1 MDKIKIGLIGGGN
14 VGGSI
19 ISDIQT
25 SPYNIT
31 VQSVCL
37 LRPEMPRQFPK
48 VNIVADINSIINDP
62 EINII
67 VECTQS
73 PAVEQS
79 VKELLENLPK
89 KVFYINK
96 AFYADN
102 NIADTDWEKRKQ
114 AGTAVA
120 TEIISEI
127 LKHVSYNPADES

>member
-25 SPYNIT
+25 SPYNIR
-31 VQSVCL
+31 VKSVSL
-37 LRPEMPRQFPK
+37 LRPEMSRQFPK
-48 VNIVADINSIINDP
+48 VDVITDIDGILNDP

-73 PAVEQS
+73 LSIEQS
-79 VKELLENLPK
+79 VKELMADSPK
-89 KVFYINK
+89 KIIYVNK

-102 NIADTDWEKRKQ
+102 NIADTDWEERKQ
-114 AGTAVA
+114 AGTAIA

-127 LKHVSYNPADES
+127 LRHVDYVPDEES